1 MAPSSS
7 LSYAGDISAAEA
19 WEKLAGDTRAQL
31 VDVRTLAEWNFV
43 GVPDLSSLGRQAQ
56 FIEWQQFPSGM
67 RNPGFVAE
75 AAKVLA
81 DKDAPVMLLCRSG
94 GRSRAAA
101 IALTE
106 AGYSKAFNVA
116 GGFEGDADEQGHRG
130 NRDGWKAANLPWRQS

>member
-7 LSYAGDISAAEA
+7 LPYAGDISAAEA
-19 WEKLAGDTRAQL
+19 WEKLEGDARAQL
-31 VDVRTLAEWNFV
+31 IDVRTLAEWNFV
-43 GVPDLSSLGRQAQ
+43 GVPDLSPLGRQAQ
-56 FIEWQQFPSGM
+56 CIEWQQFPSGM

-75 AAKVLA
+75 AAKLLG

-106 AGYSKAFNVA
+106 AGYSQAFNVA
-116 GGFEGDADEQGHRG
+116 GGFEGDADEHGHRG
-130 NRDGWKAANLPWRQS
+130 NRDGWKVANLPWRQS

>member
-7 LSYAGDISAAEA
+7 LSYAGDISAQEA
-19 WEKLAGDTRAQL
+19 WEKLAADSRAQL

-43 GVPDLSSLGRQAQ
+43 GLPDLSSLGRQVHC
-56 FIEWQQFPSGM
+56 IEWQQVPSGA

-75 AAKVLA
+75 ATQVLG

-106 AGYSKAFNVA
+106 AGYSQAFNV
-116 GGFEGDADEQGHRG
+116 GDGFEGDVDEQGHRG
-130 NRDGWKAANLPWRQS
+130 NRNGWKATNLPWRQS

>member
-7 LSYAGDISAAEA
+7 LSYAGDISDAEA